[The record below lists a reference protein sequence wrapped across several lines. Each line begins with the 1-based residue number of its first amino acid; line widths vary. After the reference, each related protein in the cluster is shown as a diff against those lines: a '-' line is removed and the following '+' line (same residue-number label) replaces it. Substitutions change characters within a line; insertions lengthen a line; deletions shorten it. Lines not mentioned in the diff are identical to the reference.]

1 MFKIFNKKKKENM
14 NYFKET
20 IEVSGMIDGREVTI
34 KHGEYAHQASGAV
47 TVTMGDTVVLG
58 TATMGQAKEGAD
70 FFPLMV
76 DYVEK
81 YYATGTIGG
90 NRFMRREGR
99 PSDNA
104 VLTSRMIDR
113 PIRPLFPKGMT
124 NEVQVICTV
133 LSADMNVDPAPL
145 AMIAASAA
153 LAVSGMPFG
162 GPIAGVR
169 MGMLDGKLVVNPSFE
184 KKDELDLDLMVAG
197 HKDAITMVESKA
209 NEVSYDQMLEALQK
223 AHEQIVEICRMQDEL
238 VQKVSVEPLEYTV
251 AEQDEDWVAKIV
263 DAIDDA
269 RLDEIHGLTKPEV
282 KKKEKAYID
291 EILEKFAAEI
301 EAEEVS
307 KGLVKSVVAE
317 QSKKRMRYNI
327 VKNKKRI
334 DGRSIDQIRDIRTQ
348 VGVLPRTHGTG
359 MFQRGET
366 QVLSVAT
373 LGSPNDAQLVETMD
387 LDEKKRYFHHY
398 NFPAYSVGEVKFLR
412 SPGRREIGHGDLAE
426 RALLP
431 VLPPVEEFAYTMR
444 VVSEVMTCNGS
455 SSMASVC
462 GSTLA
467 LMDAGVPIKKP
478 VAGIAMGLVALDL
491 EAGDYEILSDIQ
503 GLEDFAGDMDFKVT
517 GTRDGITAL
526 QMDIKLDGMPI
537 EIMKEAL
544 DRAEKGLHFI
554 LDKMEETISE
564 PRAELSQYAPMIE
577 SMMINPKQIGDVIGK
592 GGETIQELTA
602 ETNTEISIEDDGQ
615 VIITAPDR
623 ESFEA
628 AKARIEAI
636 VYVPQPGDVFEGK
649 VLRTEPFGAIVDF
662 SAGKTGLLHISELAP
677 KRTEKTEDVV
687 KKDDLVKVEILEV
700 GRDGKVKLSHKKF
713 YKGE

>member
-1 MFKIFNKKKKENM
+1 MFKIFNKKKDKNM
-14 NYFKET
+14 NYFKDV
-20 IEVSGMIDGREVTI
+20 IEVKGVIDGKEISI

-47 TVTMGDTVVLG
+47 TVTVGDTVVLG
-58 TATMGQAKEGAD
+58 TAVLGRAKEGAD

-76 DYVEK
+76 DYQEK

-90 NRFMRREGR
+90 NRFMKREGR

-104 VLTSRMIDR
+104 VLVSRMIDR
-113 PIRPLFPKGMT
+113 PIRPLFPKGIT

-133 LSADMNVDPAPL
+133 LSADMEVDPAPI

-162 GPIAGVR
+162 GPIGGVR
-169 MGMLDGKLVVNPSFE
+169 IGMLDGKLVVNPSFAE
-184 KKDELDLDLMVAG
+184 KDNIDLDLMVAG

-209 NEVSYDQMLEALQK
+209 NEVSYDTMLEALQV
-223 AHEQIVEICRMQDEL
+223 AHKHIVEVCKLQDEL
-238 VQKVSVEPLEYTV
+238 VAKINPEKLEVTI
-251 AEQDEDWVAKIV
+251 AEKDEDVVAKINEV
-263 DAIDDA
+263 IEDS
-269 RLDEIHGLTKPEV
+269 RLDEITGLTKKDV
-282 KKKEKAYID
+282 KDKQKKYFE
-291 EILEKFAAEI
+291 EIAEKFAAEI
-301 EAEEVS
+301 ENEEMS
-307 KGLVKSVVAE
+307 ERDIKGVLEKRL
-317 QSKKRMRYNI
+317 KKRMRHNI
-327 VKNKKRI
+327 VVEKKRI
-334 DGRSIDQIRDIRTQ
+334 DGRAVDEIREIRTQ
-348 VGVLPRTHGTG
+348 VGVIPRTHGSG
-359 MFQRGET
+359 LFQRGET
-366 QVLSVAT
+366 QVLSLLT

-387 LDEKKRYFHHY
+387 LDETKRYIHHY

-431 VLPPVEEFAYTMR
+431 VLPEAAEFAYTTR
-444 VVSEVMTCNGS
+444 VVSEVLSCNGS

-478 VAGIAMGLVALDL
+478 VAGIAMGLVTL
-491 EAGDYEILSDIQ
+491 EGGDYQILSDIQ

-526 QMDIKLDGMPI
+526 QMDIKLDGLSI

-544 DRAEKGLHFI
+544 ERAEKGLHFI
-554 LDKMEETISE
+554 LDNMEATIAE
-564 PRAELSQYAPMIE
+564 PRKETSKYAPMIE

-592 GGETIQELTA
+592 GGETIQALTA

-623 ESFEA
+623 ESYEA
-628 AKARIEAI
+628 ARDRIAAI
-636 VYVPQPGDVFEGK
+636 VYQPEVGDVFDGK
-649 VLRTEPFGAIVDF
+649 AFRIEPFGALVEF
-662 SAGKTGLLHISELAP
+662 APGKTGLLHISELAP
-677 KRTEKTEDVV
+677 KRIEKTEDVV
-687 KKDDLVKVEILEV
+687 NQGDTIKVEILEV
-700 GRDGKVKLSHKKF
+700 ARDGKVRLSHKKF
-713 YKGE
+713 YKEKSE

>member
-1 MFKIFNKKKKENM
+1 M

-20 IEVSGMIDGREVTI
+20 IKVSGMIDGKEITI
-34 KHGEYAHQASGAV
+34 AHGEYAHQASGAV
-47 TVTMGDTVVLG
+47 TVTMGDTIVLG

-90 NRFMRREGR
+90 NRFMKREGR

-133 LSADMNVDPAPL
+133 LSADMEVDPAPL

-169 MGMLDGKLVVNPSFE
+169 MGMLDGKLVINPSFE
-184 KKDELDLDLMVAG
+184 NKDDLDLDLMVAG

-238 VQKVSVEPLEYTV
+238 VKKVSVEPLEYTV
-251 AEQDEDWVAKIV
+251 AEQDEDWVAKII
-263 DAIDDA
+263 DAVDDA

-348 VGVLPRTHGTG
+348 VGVLPRAHGSG
-359 MFQRGET
+359 VFQRGET

-387 LDEKKRYFHHY
+387 LDEKKRYIHHY

-431 VLPPVEEFAYTMR
+431 VLPSVEEFAYTMR

-544 DRAEKGLHFI
+544 GRAEKGLHFI

-564 PRAELSQYAPMIE
+564 PRAELSKYAPMIE

-636 VYVPQPGDVFEGK
+636 VYVPEVGDVFDGK
-649 VLRTEPFGAIVDF
+649 VLRTEPFGAIVEF

-677 KRTEKTEDVV
+677 KRIEKTEDVV
-687 KKDDLVKVEILEV
+687 NTGDTVKVKITEV
-700 GRDGKVKLSHKKF
+700 ARDGKVRLSHKDF
-713 YKGE
+713 YKG

>member
-1 MFKIFNKKKKENM
+1 MFKIFNKKKKQNM
-14 NYFKET
+14 NYFNEI
-20 IEVSGMIDGREVTI
+20 IEVSGVIDGKKISI

-58 TATMGQAKEGAD
+58 TATLGSAKEGAG

-76 DYVEK
+76 DYQEK

-90 NRFMRREGR
+90 NRFMKREGR

-113 PIRPLFPKGMT
+113 PIRPLFPKGIT

-133 LSADMNVDPAPL
+133 LSADKEVDPAPI

-153 LAVSGMPFG
+153 LSVSGMPFS

-169 MGMLDGKLVVNPSFE
+169 IGMLEGKLVVNPNFG

-209 NEVSYDQMLEALQK
+209 NEVSYDHMLEALEL
-223 AHEQIVEICRMQDEL
+223 AHKHIVDICKLQDEL
-238 VQKVSVEPLEYTV
+238 VEKVGVEPLEYSV
-251 AEQDEDWVAKIV
+251 AETDEEWIEKITNAL
-263 DAIDDA
+263 DESK
-269 RLDEIHGLTKPEV
+269 LDEITGLTKQDV
-282 KKKEKAYID
+282 KKKEKAYI
-291 EILEKFAAEI
+291 EEVVAKFASEI

-307 KGLVKSVVAE
+307 ERLIKSVIEE
-317 QSKKRMRYNI
+317 QSKKRMRHNI
-327 VKNKKRI
+327 VKTKKRI
-334 DGRSIDQIRDIRTQ
+334 DGRDVDQIRDIRTQ
-348 VGVLPRTHGTG
+348 IGLLPRTHGTG

-387 LDEKKRYFHHY
+387 LDEKKRYIHHY

-431 VLPPVEEFAYTMR
+431 VLPPVEEFAYTVR

-544 DRAEKGLHFI
+544 GRAENGLNFI
-554 LDKMEETISE
+554 LDKMEETITE
-564 PRAELSQYAPMIE
+564 PKPELSQYAPMIE

-592 GGETIQELTA
+592 GGETIQALTA

-615 VIITAPDR
+615 IIITAPDR

-636 VYVPQPGDVFEGK
+636 TYVPQVGDVFEGK
-649 VLRTEPFGAIVDF
+649 VLRTEPFGAIMEF
-662 SAGKTGLLHISELAP
+662 APGKTGLLHISELAP

-687 KKDDLVKVEILEV
+687 KKGEIVKVEILEV

>member
-1 MFKIFNKKKKENM
+1 M

-20 IEVSGMIDGREVTI
+20 IKVSGMIDGREITI
-34 KHGEYAHQASGAV
+34 AHGEYAHQASGAV

-90 NRFMRREGR
+90 NRFMKREGR

-133 LSADMNVDPAPL
+133 LSADMEVDPAPL

-184 KKDELDLDLMVAG
+184 NKDELDLDLMVAG

-223 AHEQIVEICRMQDEL
+223 AHEQIVEICKMQDEL
-238 VQKVSVEPLEYTV
+238 IQKVSVEPLEYTV

-263 DAIDDA
+263 EAVDDN

-291 EILEKFAAEI
+291 EILEKFETEI

-307 KGLVKSVVAE
+307 KGLIKSVVAE

-334 DGRSIDQIRDIRTQ
+334 DGRSVDQIRDIRTQ

-387 LDEKKRYFHHY
+387 LDEKKRYIHHY

-544 DRAEKGLHFI
+544 GRAEKGLHFI

-564 PRAELSQYAPMIE
+564 PRAELSKYAPMIE

-636 VYVPQPGDVFEGK
+636 VYVPEVGDVFDGK
-649 VLRTEPFGAIVDF
+649 VLRTEPFGAIVEF

-677 KRTEKTEDVV
+677 KRIEKTEDVV
-687 KKDDLVKVEILEV
+687 NAGDTVKVKITEV
-700 GRDGKVKLSHKKF
+700 ARDGKVRLSHKDF
-713 YKGE
+713 YKG

>member
-1 MFKIFNKKKKENM
+1 M

-20 IEVSGMIDGREVTI
+20 IKVSGMIDGKEITI
-34 KHGEYAHQASGAV
+34 AHGEYAHQASGAV

-90 NRFMRREGR
+90 NRFMKREGR

-133 LSADMNVDPAPL
+133 LSADMEVDPAPL

-238 VQKVSVEPLEYTV
+238 VKKVSVEPLEYTV
-251 AEQDEDWVAKIV
+251 AEQDEDWVAKII
-263 DAIDDA
+263 DAVDDA

-334 DGRSIDQIRDIRTQ
+334 DGRAIDQIRDIRTQ

-387 LDEKKRYFHHY
+387 LDEKKRYIHHY

-544 DRAEKGLHFI
+544 GRAEKGLHFI

-564 PRAELSQYAPMIE
+564 PRAELSKYAPMIE

-636 VYVPQPGDVFEGK
+636 VYVPEVGDVFDGK
-649 VLRTEPFGAIVDF
+649 VLRTEPFGAIVEF

-677 KRTEKTEDVV
+677 KRIEKTEDVV
-687 KKDDLVKVEILEV
+687 NTGDTVKVKITEV
-700 GRDGKVKLSHKKF
+700 ARDGKVRLSHKDF
-713 YKGE
+713 YKG

>member
-1 MFKIFNKKKKENM
+1 M